1 MIIGLIGNQRS
12 GKDTIA
18 DYLVYHKFKKLSFA
32 DPIKD
37 ISKSLFNWSDET
49 CYGSSKDILDTKTG
63 VVPREFF
70 KWFGTTIMQHT
81 FDSTFPDKTIKPRSI
96 WASKL
101 LNDVDNY
108 MLQDSNQN
116 IVITDFRFM
125 HEYELAVSKY
135 PDIKFIL
142 VSRNDNTLPA
152 DNNIKWEYDINQI
165 LNTLQ
170 GDNNINNL
178 HIINN
183 TSTLNHLYNKLYDYL
198 EIYNIN
204 SYKYINGNQIKN
216 MQFC

>member
-49 CYGSSKDILDTKTG
+49 CYGSSKDILDNKTG
-63 VVPREFF
+63 IVPREFF

-81 FDSTFPDKTIKPRSI
+81 FDTTFPDKTIKSRSI
-96 WASKL
+96 WASKI

-108 MLQDSNQN
+108 MQQDSNQN

-142 VSRNDNTLPA
+142 VSRNDNTLID
-152 DNNIKWEYDINQI
+152 DNNTKWEYEIEH
-165 LNTLQ
+165 LLKTLHI
-170 GDNNINNL
+170 NNINNL

-183 TSTLNHLYNKLYDYL
+183 TSTLNHLYTKIYDYL
-198 EIYNIN
+198 ETYNIN
-204 SYKYINGNQIKN
+204 GYKYINANQIKY